1 MKSIKVITGVRFKPE
16 HFLNHMAKAKKLS
29 YIEFSHVNTAYSLCW
44 VFQFRVAFPVSKKTT
59 RYLVYYGGFE
69 ESVMAPG
76 MLRTLPASQ
85 EMEVE
90 DSQVLA
96 DKLTEEQ
103 AKDLCWKYNKMGII
117 RKYKSLHAPP
127 ELESYVVER
136 VYKPM
141 YVMRFFNKDLKETK
155 YKVLDSLSGDLEDI
169 IVQGPAVND
178 PAPSPEDPAAGA
190 QARP

>member
-141 YVMRFFNKDLKETK
+141 YVMRFFNKELKETK

-169 IVQGPAVND
+169 IVQGAAAND

>member
-127 ELESYVVER
+127 ELERYVVER

-141 YVMRFFNKDLKETK
+141 YVMRFFNKDLKEIK

-169 IVQGPAVND
+169 IVQGAAVND

>member
-1 MKSIKVITGVRFKPE
+1 MKSIQVITGVRFKPE

-69 ESVMAPG
+69 ESVMTPG

-85 EMEVE
+85 EMEVD
-90 DSQVLA
+90 DSQILT

-117 RKYKSLHAPP
+117 RKYKSLYAPP

-169 IVQGPAVND
+169 IVRGAASDDAVSPAGD
-178 PAPSPEDPAAGA
+178 PTAGG
-190 QARP
+190 QTHP